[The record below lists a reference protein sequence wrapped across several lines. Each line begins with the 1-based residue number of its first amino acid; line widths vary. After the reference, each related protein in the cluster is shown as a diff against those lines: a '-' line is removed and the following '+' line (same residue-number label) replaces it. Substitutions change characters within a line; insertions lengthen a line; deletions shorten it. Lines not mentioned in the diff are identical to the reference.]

1 MLLSQLWQQAEG
13 QIDKQVSDALL
24 LMQEEEDYCADDV
37 IKVSNLVSLKCSLK
51 NSLSILKH

>member
-24 LMQEEEDYCADDV
+24 LMQEEENYCADDV
-37 IKVSNLVSLKCSLK
+37 IKVSNLV
-51 NSLSILKH
+51 